1 MPALFPLFQGK
12 TSAVKRLLLL
22 TLLLTGC
29 QATPRGGV
37 THVVVFWL
45 KDHGN
50 AAQRAK
56 IIETSESFRKIPG
69 VLSVKAGQCLASQ
82 RPIVDSSFD
91 VALTMEFASKAAMRR
106 YLDDPRHKAGTVAVL
121 KPLVRKITAYDFV
134 RK

>member
-1 MPALFPLFQGK
+1 M
-12 TSAVKRLLLL
+12 KRLLLIV

-29 QATPRGGV
+29 QTTPRGGV

-56 IIETSESFRKIPG
+56 IIGTSESFRKIPG
-69 VLSVKAGQCLASQ
+69 VLSVQVGYCLPSQ

-91 VALTMEFASKAAMRR
+91 VALTMEFASKAAMQK
-106 YLDDPRHKAGTVAVL
+106 YLDDPRHKAASDGVL
-121 KPLVRKITAYDFV
+121 KPLVKKVTVYDLV
-134 RK
+134 RD

>member
-1 MPALFPLFQGK
+1 MKPFPLPPFFCFLVAVAL
-12 TSAVKRLLLL
+12 SACRTVPPSKI
-22 TLLLTGC
+22 
-29 QATPRGGV
+29 

-56 IIETSESFRKIPG
+56 IIETSESFRRIPG
-69 VLSVKAGQCLASQ
+69 VLSVKVGQCLPSQ

-91 VALTMEFASKAAMRR
+91 VALTMEFANQAAMQK
-106 YLDDPRHKAGTVAVL
+106 YLDDPRHRESTVAVL

-134 RK
+134 RE

>member
-1 MPALFPLFQGK
+1 MK
-12 TSAVKRLLLL
+12 LLLL
-22 TLLLTGC
+22 TALLFTAC
-29 QATPRGGV
+29 QTTPHGGV

-56 IIETSESFRKIPG
+56 IIETSESFRRIPG
-69 VLSVKAGQCLASQ
+69 VLSVKAGQCLPSG

-91 VALTMEFASKAAMRR
+91 VALTMEFASQAAMQK
-106 YLDDPRHKAGTVAVL
+106 YLDDPRHKESTVSVL

-134 RK
+134 RE

>member
-1 MPALFPLFQGK
+1 M
-12 TSAVKRLLLL
+12 KRLLLIL

-29 QATPRGGV
+29 QTAPRGGV

-69 VLSVKAGQCLASQ
+69 MLSVQAGQCLSSQ

-91 VALTMEFASKAAMRR
+91 VALTMEFASKAAMQK
-106 YLDDPRHKAGTVAVL
+106 YLDDPRHKAASDGVL
-121 KPLVRKITAYDFV
+121 KPLVKKIAVYDFV
-134 RK
+134 RE